1 MTLVSLKCQ
10 DLANKGNNSSLKSSK
25 TIAAQIQELLD
36 SPNNYGITGQ
46 LVHLKQRRSQLETL
60 DKIVKHIDESEKL
73 ELRLEDNRKK
83 IAAIEEARNNLTE
96 SDASIKGMLGLLY
109 PSSQEWHYQATK
121 DEVDLDAVRSLN
133 LLFKSIESTQKQL
146 ATCLRSLT
154 DHTRTLNPSHL
165 GDALNQSAISHNQ
178 SAISHWVNEGR
189 SEILLLTNG
198 LVKSVA
204 AMLGVSLK
212 NNPGVFIEIENA
224 LKEISESLPL
234 NRQQSSL

>member
-1 MTLVSLKCQ
+1 MIAVTLKRQ
-10 DLANKGNNSSLKSSK
+10 DLAEDKDNSSLKSSK
-25 TIAAQIQELLD
+25 TIAAQIQELLV
-36 SPNNYGITGQ
+36 SPSNYGITTR
-46 LVHLKQRRSQLETL
+46 LVHLKQRRSRLETL

-73 ELRLEDNRKK
+73 ELRLDDSRKK

-121 DEVDLDAVRSLN
+121 DEVDLDATRSLN
-133 LLFKSIESTQKQL
+133 FLFKSIESTQKQL
-146 ATCLRSLT
+146 AKCLKSLT
-154 DHTRTLNPSHL
+154 DHTQTLNPSHL
-165 GDALNQSAISHNQ
+165 GDALNQSAISH
-178 SAISHWVNEGR
+178 WVKEGR

-204 AMLGVSLK
+204 AMLRVSLK
-212 NNPGVFIEIENA
+212 NNPGAFSEIENA

>member
-1 MTLVSLKCQ
+1 MTPVSLKCQ

-36 SPNNYGITGQ
+36 SPDNYGLTGQ

-60 DKIVKHIDESEKL
+60 ERVVKHLDESKKL
-73 ELRLEDNRKK
+73 ELRLDDSRKK

-121 DEVDLDAVRSLN
+121 DEVDLDAARSLN
-133 LLFKSIESTQKQL
+133 FLSKSIESTQKQL
-146 ATCLRSLT
+146 AKCLRSLT

-165 GDALNQSAISHNQ
+165 GDALNQSAISH
-178 SAISHWVNEGR
+178 WVNEGR
-189 SEILLLTNG
+189 SEILRLTNG

-204 AMLGVSLK
+204 AMLRVSLE
-212 NNPGVFIEIENA
+212 NNPGAFSEIENA

>member
-1 MTLVSLKCQ
+1 MTPVSLKCQ

-36 SPNNYGITGQ
+36 SPDNYGLTGQ

-60 DKIVKHIDESEKL
+60 ERVVKHLDESKKL
-73 ELRLEDNRKK
+73 ELRLDDSRKK

-121 DEVDLDAVRSLN
+121 DEVDLDAARSLN
-133 LLFKSIESTQKQL
+133 FLSKSIESTQKQL
-146 ATCLRSLT
+146 AKCLRSLT

-165 GDALNQSAISHNQ
+165 GDALNQSAISH
-178 SAISHWVNEGR
+178 WVNEGR
-189 SEILLLTNG
+189 SEILRLTNG

-204 AMLGVSLK
+204 AMLRVSLE
-212 NNPGVFIEIENA
+212 NNPGAFSEIENA
-224 LKEISESLPL
+224 LKESSESLPL

>member
-1 MTLVSLKCQ
+1 MALVSLKRQ
-10 DLANKGNNSSLKSSK
+10 DLAEDKDNSSLKSSK
-25 TIAAQIQELLD
+25 KIAAQIQELLD
-36 SPNNYGITGQ
+36 SPSNYGITTR
-46 LVHLKQRRSQLETL
+46 LVHLKQRRSRLETL

-73 ELRLEDNRKK
+73 ELRLDDSRKK

-96 SDASIKGMLGLLY
+96 SDASIQGMLGLLY
-109 PSSQEWHYQATK
+109 PSRQKWDYQATK
-121 DEVDLDAVRSLN
+121 DEVYLDAVRSLN
-133 LLFKSIESTQKQL
+133 FLFKSIESTQKQL
-146 ATCLRSLT
+146 AKCLRSLT

-165 GDALNQSAISHNQ
+165 GDALNQ

-212 NNPGVFIEIENA
+212 NNPGAFIEIENA